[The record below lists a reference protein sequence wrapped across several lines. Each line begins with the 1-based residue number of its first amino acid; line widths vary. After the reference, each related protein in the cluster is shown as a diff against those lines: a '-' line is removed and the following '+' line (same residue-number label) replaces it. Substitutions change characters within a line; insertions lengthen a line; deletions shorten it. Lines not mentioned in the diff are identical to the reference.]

1 MVGTVLGNRYEI
13 LSEIGYGGMAR
24 VYKAKDRYLQRII
37 AIKVLKDELRDDEE
51 FLKRFD
57 TEAQAAACLTHPNIV
72 QIYDVGRDNN
82 RYYIV
87 MEYVDGITLK
97 DYIRQKGTIEW
108 REAINISVQICSA
121 LSKAHSRNIVHR
133 DIKPHNI
140 IITSDGVP
148 KVTDFGIARLASSE
162 TATMKIDTVG
172 SVHYSSPEQVR
183 GRYTDAQSDIY
194 SIGVTIFEMVTGQV
208 PFDGETSVV
217 VAMKHLED
225 EPPVPSML
233 KSGIPRALDK
243 IILKA
248 MAKKKQDRYESVAEL
263 INDLENIRSRSGVS
277 DEIILPN
284 LKNEDDKYSTRNFVP
299 LGDEDLPVKR
309 RKTNRSERKNEK
321 NNKYLMPV
329 LYITLIVAILGS
341 IGIFVNTI
349 IKEMMKSPDNITKEI
364 ILGNYVARDINEV
377 LMELEEDG
385 ITPEIIYVNDDN
397 VEENVVIKQEPLPDS
412 TFKVG
417 GLTPLVLRVSKG
429 PKMVKI
435 PDVKWME
442 HNAAKY
448 MLEDEYGLVVE
459 EVSEHNEEVASNMVI
474 RTEPSKDTE
483 VKAGSKIVLYWS
495 LGPVKKQVV
504 VPDLIGDTYEVA
516 VSKIM
521 NAKLKVGDTF
531 PEGQEGH
538 QGLIIDQAPKAG
550 ETVVE
555 DTEVTLFFGNPSQ
568 TGEDTPVIS
577 GGNKT
582 IKVHLPKGH
591 KFRDAVQL
599 TGYVL
604 DKETGEQFE
613 IFNYSDVPVKDFPYD
628 KVIPIPSKGGVIVK
642 VYVNDIL
649 AFEREY

>member
-13 LSEIGYGGMAR
+13 ISEIGTGGMAR

-37 AIKVLKDELRDDEE
+37 AVKVLKDELREDDE

-57 TEAQAAACLTHPNIV
+57 TEAQAAASLTHPNIV

-97 DYIRQKGTIEW
+97 EYIRQKGFLEW
-108 REAINISVQICSA
+108 REAINITVQICSA
-121 LSKAHSRNIVHR
+121 LSKAHSRNIIHR

-140 IITSDGVP
+140 IMTSEGVP
-148 KVTDFGIARLASSE
+148 KITDFGIARLASSE

-217 VAMKHLED
+217 VAMKHLQD
-225 EPPVPSML
+225 EPPVPSSL
-233 KSGIPRALDK
+233 RSGIPRSLDR

-248 MAKKKQDRYESVAEL
+248 MAKKKQDRYRTVTDL
-263 INDLENIRSRSGVS
+263 INDLENIRSRTGVS
-277 DEIILPN
+277 DEIILPD
-284 LKNEDDKYSTRNFVP
+284 LKDDDDKFSTKKFVP
-299 LGDEDLPVKR
+299 LGDEDLPSRK
-309 RKTNRSERKNEK
+309 RKTRRSKENEEK
-321 NNKYLMPV
+321 NKYLMPV

-341 IGIFVNTI
+341 IGIFVSTI
-349 IKEMMKSPDNITKEI
+349 IKEMVKDPDSLTKEI

-377 LMELEEDG
+377 LQELEQDG
-385 ITPEIIYVNDDN
+385 IVPEIVYVNDDYAD
-397 VEENVVIKQEPLPDS
+397 ENIIIEQDPLPDS

-417 GLTPLVLRVSKG
+417 GITPLVLKVSKG

-448 MLEDEYGLVVE
+448 MLEDEYGLIVE
-459 EVSEHNEEVASNMVI
+459 EVSEHNEEVASNMAI
-474 RTEPSKDTE
+474 RTEPQKDTE
-483 VKAGSKIVLYWS
+483 VKAGSKVVLFWS
-495 LGPVKKQVV
+495 LGPEKKQVV
-504 VPDLIGDTYEVA
+504 VPNVVGDTYEVA
-516 VSKIM
+516 VTKIV
-521 NAKLKVGDTF
+521 NAKLKVGKTF

-538 QGLIIDQAPKAG
+538 QRVIVDQTPKAG

-555 DTEVTLFFGNPSQ
+555 DTEISLYFGTAPEP
-568 TGEDTPVIS
+568 GEDTPVIS

-582 IKVHLPKGH
+582 IKIQLPK
-591 KFRDAVQL
+591 QL
-599 TGYVL
+599 RSEETVELSGYVI
-604 DKETGEQFE
+604 DKETGEQYE
-613 IFNYSDVPVKDFPYD
+613 IFRYESVPTKDFPYS
-628 KVIPIPSKGGVIVK
+628 KVIPIPSSGGVTVR
-642 VYVNDIL
+642 VYCNDII
-649 AFEREY
+649 AFEKEY